1 MAGKNMLIGI
11 LMFMLVATQQQMKW
25 YLYTLYILIYKSNK
39 KLKDNP
45 VKLYGFTWGT
55 IIKLRVYRVILF
67 MKYIQGN

>member
-11 LMFMLVATQQQMKW
+11 LMFMLDATQQQMKW

-45 VKLYGFTWGT
+45 VKL
-55 IIKLRVYRVILF
+55 KDLHEQ
-67 MKYIQGN
+67 K